1 MAEGSG
7 ITQIL
12 DLSRFDPHRI
22 ADLEKFRQP
31 VTIVFTDIKGSTAY
45 FEKYGDAAGLAMV
58 DRCNRILTETLE
70 QHHGRLIKTIGD
82 SIMGQ
87 FTDGPQS
94 VTAAIEMQRRLTKF
108 NSSLPQ
114 EGRIC
119 VRVGL
124 HHGTGI
130 VRSQDVF
137 GDVVNVASRVESV
150 AAPEQIVISDTLYEQ
165 VKDANFNIVYL
176 GRFALKGKKEER
188 DLYEVIWNDAR
199 GEQAAPA
206 AHLMVATAD
215 GGARRRLLKLEH
227 ILHGGA
233 VGKSYAIKPE
243 GFTIGRSAGDV
254 QCPEDGMDRL
264 QARFSVVEGQLFLE
278 DLTHSGMVF
287 VRLVGTYPLRQGDE
301 VILGRQRFRFSA
313 RSDVISAA
321 AAVGADLPEISA
333 NGAVAEFIH
342 LNKDGTPRQSFPLA
356 KDEIVW
362 GRMSGLYT
370 FPDDRL
376 MSRQHAKVY
385 HRGEDFFLEDLGS
398 RNGSFLRVRDKT
410 PVPVGAS
417 VLVGA
422 QLFRVVEQ

>member
-1 MAEGSG
+1 MAENIG

-12 DLSRFDPHRI
+12 ALSRFDPRRI
-22 ADLEKFRQP
+22 ADLEKFRQAI
-31 VTIVFTDIKGSTAY
+31 TIIFTDIKGSTAY

-82 SIMGQ
+82 AIMGQ
-87 FTDGPQS
+87 FTDGHES

-108 NSSLPQ
+108 NSTLPE
-114 EGRIC
+114 EGRVC
-119 VRVGL
+119 VRIGL

-130 VRSQDVF
+130 VRSKDVF
-137 GDVVNVASRVESV
+137 GDVVNMASRVESV

-165 VKDANFNIVYL
+165 VKGANFNIVYL

-199 GEQAAPA
+199 VEPTATSVHVMVGRAQA
-206 AHLMVATAD
+206 
-215 GGARRRLLKLEH
+215 GAQPRLLKLEQ
-227 ILHGGA
+227 ILPGGV

-254 QCPEDGMDRL
+254 LCPGDGMDRL
-264 QARFSVVEGQLFLE
+264 QARFSMVEGQLFFE
-278 DLTHSGMVF
+278 DLTHSGVVF
-287 VRLVGTYPLRQGDE
+287 VRLVGTYLLRDGDV
-301 VILGRQRFRFSA
+301 VILGQQRFRFSA

-342 LNKDGTPRQSFPLA
+342 LDKDGTPQRSFPLA
-356 KDEIVW
+356 EDEIVW
-362 GRMSGLYT
+362 GRMSGLYK

-376 MSRQHAKVY
+376 MSRRHAKVY

-422 QLFRVVEQ
+422 QLFRVVAQ